1 MILRN
6 PGGNNDV
13 EWCRCFII
21 FPLMEDDVAR
31 WRANTAHLARRVS
44 GAKVPDLAQDD
55 LSQSGLLA
63 PPHQRYGYPFPS

>member
-6 PGGNNDV
+6 PDGNNDV
-13 EWCRCFII
+13 GWRRCFII
-21 FPLMEDDVAR
+21 FPLI
-31 WRANTAHLARRVS
+31 
-44 GAKVPDLAQDD
+44 KVPDLAQDD